1 MMSRKRKTK
10 KNHKRKR
17 LNAGDKVILTISTL
31 MVVFGAMMIFDASMY
46 VADQIFFDKFHF
58 LILHLQWLV
67 IGVGLAT
74 LIYFW
79 DYHKLLKISA
89 PALVITIALL
99 LLVLIAG
106 EEINGSKRWF
116 VLGGLGTI
124 QPAEFAKIAVI
135 LYLSSWLSKQ
145 KYNYKSIKSAYKDG
159 FGKYLLSFIAIVGA
173 PALLIILEPDLGTTM
188 IICIT
193 SFLMFLISGEDRIH
207 TAGTLISTLLIGLPL
222 TTLAI
227 TIAPYR
233 LERFKT
239 YLTLLFTGEISDPRG
254 SGYQI
259 QQILI
264 GIGSGGFFGKG
275 FGQSRQR
282 FGYLVENT
290 AFTDSTFAIL
300 LEELGF
306 LGGSILVFAWIVFFL
321 RGFKIAQNA
330 PDKEGRLL
338 AMGIVIWLTVQAF
351 LNMGA
356 NVGLIPLTG
365 IPLPF
370 FTYGGSSTLVTLVGI
385 AILLNISR
393 FTKNNGK
400 KQ

>member
-1 MMSRKRKTK
+1 
-10 KNHKRKR
+10 
-17 LNAGDKVILTISTL
+17 
-31 MVVFGAMMIFDASMY
+31 
-46 VADQIFFDKFHF
+46 
-58 LILHLQWLV
+58 LILGVV
-67 IGVGLAT
+67 IAT
-74 LIYFW
+74 AIYFW
-79 DYHKLLKISA
+79 DYHKILKLSVPSLIVV
-89 PALVITIALL
+89 LFLL
-99 LLVLIAG
+99 LLVLITG

-116 VLGGLGTI
+116 SLGRIGNI
-124 QPAEFAKIAVI
+124 QPAEFAKVAVI

-145 KYNYKSIKSAYKDG
+145 KFKYKTITSAFQDG
-159 FGKYLLSFIAIVGA
+159 FGKHLLNFGAIVGSI
-173 PALLIILEPDLGTTM
+173 ALLIILEPDLGTTM
-188 IICIT
+188 IICVT
-193 SFLMFLISGEDRIH
+193 AFFMFLISGENRVH
-207 TAGTLISTLLIGLPL
+207 TAGTVITAIVLGLPL
-222 TTLAI
+222 ASIAAI
-227 TIAPYR
+227 IEPYR
-233 LERFKT
+233 LERVKT
-239 YLTLLFTGEISDPRG
+239 YLDLILKGDITDPKG

-290 AFTDSTFAIL
+290 AFTDSIFAII

-306 LGGSILVFAWIVFFL
+306 LGGSILVFAWLFFFL

-338 AMGIVIWLTVQAF
+338 AMGIVIWLTIQAF

-365 IPLPF
+365 MPLPF
-370 FTYGGSSTLVTLVGI
+370 FTYGGSSTLVTLIGV

-393 FTKNNGK
+393 FTKLNGK
-400 KQ
+400 Y

>member
-1 MMSRKRKTK
+1 MVSRRKKNKRKNIK
-10 KNHKRKR
+10 KR
-17 LNAGDKVILTISTL
+17 LGSGDRVILTLTIL
-31 MVVFGAMMIFDASMY
+31 MLIFGAMMIFDASMY
-46 VADQIFFDKFHF
+46 VANNVFYDKFHF
-58 LILHLQWLV
+58 LILHLRWLA
-67 IGVGLAT
+67 IGIPLF
-74 LIYFW
+74 LIIYSW
-79 DYHKLLKISA
+79 DYHKILKLAVPSLIA
-89 PALVITIALL
+89 TVALL

-106 EEINGSKRWF
+106 DEINGAKRWF
-116 VLGGLGTI
+116 VLGEIGNI

-135 LYLSSWLSKQ
+135 LYFSSWLSTQNFK
-145 KYNYKSIKSAYKDG
+145 YKSLNSALKDG
-159 FGKYLLSFIAIVGA
+159 FLRHLLNFGAILGSIAI
-173 PALLIILEPDLGTTM
+173 LIILEPDLGTTM

-193 SFLMFLISGEDRIH
+193 AFLMFLISAENRVH
-207 TAGTLISTLLIGLPL
+207 TISTVLSAFIIGIPL
-222 TTLAI
+222 A
-227 TIAPYR
+227 TIAAIIEPYR
-233 LERFKT
+233 LERIKT
-239 YLTLLFTGEISDPRG
+239 YVELLLKGNVADPRG

-306 LGGSILVFAWIVFFL
+306 LGGSILVFAWILFFL
-321 RGFKIAQNA
+321 RGTKIAQNA
-330 PDKEGRLL
+330 PDKEGKLL
-338 AMGIVIWLTVQAF
+338 AMGIVIWLTLQAF

-365 IPLPF
+365 MPLPF
-370 FTYGGSSTLVTLVGI
+370 FTYGGSSTLVTIMGI

-393 FTKNNGK
+393 FSNLNGK
-400 KQ
+400 N

>member
-1 MMSRKRKTK
+1 MS
-10 KNHKRKR
+10 
-17 LNAGDKVILTISTL
+17 A
-31 MVVFGAMMIFDASMY
+31 
-46 VADQIFFDKFHF
+46 
-58 LILHLQWLV
+58 
-67 IGVGLAT
+67 

-79 DYHKLLKISA
+79 DYHKILKLA
-89 PALVITIALL
+89 VPGLVIVIALL
-99 LLVLIAG
+99 LLVLVAG
-106 EEINGSKRWF
+106 EEINGAKRWF
-116 VLGGLGTI
+116 SLGGLGNI
-124 QPAEFAKIAVI
+124 QPAEFAKIAII
-135 LYLSSWLSKQ
+135 LYLSSWLSNQ
-145 KYNYKSIKSAYKDG
+145 EFKYKTLTSAFKDG
-159 FGKYLLSFIAIVGA
+159 FGRHLLNFGAILGSI
-173 PALLIILEPDLGTTM
+173 ALLIILEPDLGTTM
-188 IICIT
+188 IICVT
-193 SFLMFLISGEDRIH
+193 AFLMFLISGESRVH
-207 TAGTLISTLLIGLPL
+207 TKI
-222 TTLAI
+222 TLASAI
-227 TIAPYR
+227 VLGVPLAAIAAVIEPYR
-233 LERFKT
+233 LQRVKT
-239 YLTLLFTGEISDPRG
+239 YFELLFNGNVADPRG

-306 LGGSILVFAWIVFFL
+306 LGGSILVFAWILFFL

-338 AMGIVIWLTVQAF
+338 AMGIVVWLTMQAF

-365 IPLPF
+365 MPLPF
-370 FTYGGSSTLVTLVGI
+370 FTYGGSSTLVTLMGV

-393 FTKNNGK
+393 HTNLNGK
-400 KQ
+400 N

>member
-1 MMSRKRKTK
+1 MVSRRKKRKNKSRK
-10 KNHKRKR
+10 KR
-17 LNAGDKVILTISTL
+17 LKTGDKVILILTLL

-46 VADQIFFDKFHF
+46 VADQVFSDRFHF
-58 LILHLQWLV
+58 LFLHLRWLV
-67 IGVGLAT
+67 IGIVIAT

-79 DYHKLLKISA
+79 DYHKILKLA
-89 PALVITIALL
+89 VPALVVVIALL
-99 LLVLIAG
+99 LLVLVAG
-106 EEINGSKRWF
+106 EEINGAKRWF
-116 VLGGLGTI
+116 SLGGLGNI
-124 QPAEFAKIAVI
+124 QPAEFAKVGII
-135 LYLSSWLSKQ
+135 LYLASWLSKQ
-145 KYNYKSIKSAYKDG
+145 NFQYKTLTSAFKDG
-159 FGKYLLSFIAIVGA
+159 FGRHLLNFGAILGSI
-173 PALLIILEPDLGTTM
+173 ALLIILEPDLGTTM
-188 IICIT
+188 IICAT
-193 SFLMFLISGEDRIH
+193 AFLMFLMSGESRVH
-207 TAGTLISTLLIGLPL
+207 TTITMTSAVVLGIPL
-222 TTLAI
+222 A
-227 TIAPYR
+227 TIAAVIEPYR
-233 LERFKT
+233 LQRLRT
-239 YLTLLFTGEISDPRG
+239 YFELLLKGNVADPRG

-306 LGGSILVFAWIVFFL
+306 LGGGILVFAWILFFL
-321 RGFKIAQNA
+321 RGYKIAQNA

-338 AMGIVIWLTVQAF
+338 AMGIVVWLTMQAF

-365 IPLPF
+365 MPLPF
-370 FTYGGSSTLVTLVGI
+370 FTYGGSSTLVTLAGV

-393 FTKNNGK
+393 HTNINGRD
-400 KQ
+400 